1 MADAPPEDMVVQEPT
16 YRTGETVEIFYR
28 MSNEEGYFPVD
39 SLAMRCL
46 RPRFG
51 RTDGW
56 MRAMVIE
63 DWPLSGSS
71 TIGADH
77 LKEGHVKVRHLH
89 QLWSDRYGQAL
100 NPERDRDMVVA
111 VPSSDVRRPSDVT
124 EATRRVT
131 LSLLIV
137 RWGGQETDFNMEQWG
152 AASSSTSD
160 AYVSSFVDATVYD
173 RLGPDYE
180 VFTVFVTSGADLAK
194 VQPAAIVPA
203 MTGRHR
209 AACYFL
215 WPVMAQDGADELESG
230 MVEQAPYFEVVT
242 AVEAAGVCTRFP
254 HPSQLYRQLL
264 SKEWQPALCL
274 LPQLRIPPATM
285 VNRATVAAAPRRAAQ
300 LACAALDEIREARYR
315 KKPEPDALRV
325 TGVEA
330 RKGVAKLG
338 YAWEAAHVRIF
349 RHPHSLTHT
358 HTLTLTLALTLTL
371 PTDH

>member
-1 MADAPPEDMVVQEPT
+1 MRQAGRRVLITGGASGIGRACAELFAAEGATLALLDRNDHRLSDFDAISCP
-16 YRTGETVEIFYR
+16 
-28 MSNEEGYFPVD
+28 
-39 SLAMRCL
+39 A
-46 RPRFG
+46 
-51 RTDGW
+51 
-56 MRAMVIE
+56 
-63 DWPLSGSS
+63 
-71 TIGADH
+71 
-77 LKEGHVKVRHLH
+77 
-89 QLWSDRYGQAL
+89 
-100 NPERDRDMVVA
+100 
-111 VPSSDVRRPSDVT
+111 DVT
-124 EATRRVT
+124 D
-131 LSLLIV
+131 I
-137 RWGGQETDFNMEQWG
+137 
-152 AASSSTSD
+152 
-160 AYVSSFVDATVYD
+160 
-173 RLGPDYE
+173 
-180 VFTVFVTSGADLAK
+180 
-194 VQPAAIVPA
+194 
-203 MTGRHR
+203 
-209 AACYFL
+209 
-215 WPVMAQDGADELESG
+215 
-230 MVEQAPYFEVVT
+230 T